1 MLKRTVALSVFGLVL
16 LLVCQSAKAAVVEV
30 DVTVKSVDAKA
41 RGITVTYETKLGQKS
56 IDLDVSRKAEITV
69 NGKPGKLDAVKPGQK
84 AKVAFEKELQVV
96 TKIDATGKGT
106 EPGREV
112 YRLLLSVSEFGDCVL
127 KVEQTTTPISSEAKV
142 DGKPQKLKCLPN
154 AEVLRFSDGR
164 FSIIHSFDHSDEL
177 PSIFSSAHN
186 AELDRSLGAVTFKPR
201 KNDNSVI
208 AYWSFVQLP
217 AVICYDRLPME
228 GNSGIALHFN
238 IGSPAVGSLGINFGR
253 ENDGRTFSGVYWD
266 DAKDGKATKHT
277 QLLDRTPFDI
287 EEGTKRKFRL
297 PVPNV
302 RIEENCHV
310 WLEGWSD
317 EGTKSDMVHLMVQGR
332 LHPILGIGFAD
343 GMGMVFAKSV
353 NHGSVAEKA
362 GFKAGDVVLSI
373 NGQIPKSMTDAMNLC
388 RKPFLGDEI
397 KFKIRRGDEERELKM
412 VVE

>member
-1 MLKRTVALSVFGLVL
+1 MKPTVILATFLAASL
-16 LLVCQSAKAAVVEV
+16 LLFSSVQAAVVEV
-30 DVTVKSVDAKA
+30 DVTIKTVDAKG
-41 RGITVTYETKLGQKS
+41 RGITVTYETTLGQKS

-84 AKVAFEKELQVV
+84 AKVSFEKELQVV
-96 TKIDATGKGT
+96 TKIDATGNGT

-112 YRLLLSVSEFGDCVL
+112 YRLLLSISEFGDCVL
-127 KVEQTTTPISSEAKV
+127 TVEQTTTPTSSAAKF
-142 DGKPQKLKCLPN
+142 DGESRKLKHLPN
-154 AEVLRFSDGR
+154 AELLKASDGR
-164 FSIIHSFDHSDEL
+164 FSIIHSFDRSDEL
-177 PSIFSSAHN
+177 PSIFNSVHN

-201 KNDNSVI
+201 KNDNSVV

-217 AVICYDRLPME
+217 AVICYDRLPIE
-228 GNSGIALHFN
+228 GNSGIVLHFN
-238 IGSPAVGSLGINFGR
+238 VGNPAVGSLGINFGR
-253 ENDGRTFSGVYWD
+253 ENDGKIFTGVYWD

-302 RIEENCHV
+302 RIEENCLV

-317 EGTKSDMVHLMVQGR
+317 EGTKSDMVHLLVQSR
-332 LHPILGIGFAD
+332 LHPILGIGFAE

-353 NHGSVAEKA
+353 NHGSFAEKA
-362 GFKAGDVVLSI
+362 GLKAGDVVLSI
-373 NGQIPKSMTDAMNLC
+373 NGQQPKSMADAMSLC
-388 RKPFLGDEI
+388 RKVSISDRVQI
-397 KFKIRRGDEERELKM
+397 KIRRGDEEREVKM